1 MAALS
6 TRKDEL
12 GDIRKAASGA
22 TRDIKK
28 FERALA
34 QLRRRGVRAI
44 QQEAQVMRK
53 TMANRYQRLG
63 LYADK
68 RGALRRIRKPGKKW
82 NDRKKD
88 LKLDPRPGIARKG
101 VLKTL
106 QSPRVISKRTHG
118 FVYDLKIPA
127 ITVTGRATL
136 GKSERNVAG
145 KRIMGGTGKTRSV
158 IGTAVKRMVTNR
170 RSFAVNSYID
180 HFADMSAPGL
190 GSLSGED
197 KKKLDRVA
205 LEAVNKH
212 LADLG
217 EAGRRRLGD
226 TSMLKFT
233 VRSERLTNFLTRG
246 RV

>member
-1 MAALS
+1 MAALR

-22 TRDIKK
+22 TRDVKK

-34 QLRRRGVRAI
+34 QLKRRGVRAI
-44 QQEAQVMRK
+44 QQEAQTMRK

-68 RGALRRIRKPGKKW
+68 RGVLRRIRKPGKKW
-82 NDRKKD
+82 QDRKKA

-106 QSPRVISKRTHG
+106 QSPRIIVKTTRG
-118 FVYDLKIPA
+118 FIYDLKQPD

-136 GKSERNVAG
+136 GKSKRNVAG
-145 KRIMGGTGKTRSV
+145 KRLLGGKGKDRKV

-170 RSFAVNSYID
+170 RSFRVNNYID
-180 HFADMSAPGL
+180 HFADISAPGL

-197 KKKLDRVA
+197 KKELDRAA
-205 LEAVNKH
+205 LAAVNKH

-226 TSMLKFT
+226 TSMLRFT
-233 VRSERLTNFLTRG
+233 VRSERLTDFLKQRP
-246 RV
+246 